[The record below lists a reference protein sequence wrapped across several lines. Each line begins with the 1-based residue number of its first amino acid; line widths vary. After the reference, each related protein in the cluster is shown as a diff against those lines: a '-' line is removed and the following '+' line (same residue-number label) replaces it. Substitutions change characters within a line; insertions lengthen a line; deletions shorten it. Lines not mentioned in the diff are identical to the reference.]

1 MTPASMIAIA
11 KADGVTVFLTP
22 QGTVRLRGPQAALAK
37 WMPILRLHKPALA
50 ALLQAPITGGANWQ
64 ADDWRAYFDER
75 AAVAEFDGAIPRTP
89 AEQQAY
95 RCCVA
100 EWLCRNPVTS
110 EPGQCA
116 WCGRGGT
123 DRLPLLPHGDTT
135 HGHTWLH
142 GECRPAW
149 YAHQRQSAIVALKA
163 IGLHEGG
170 QPA

>member
-1 MTPASMIAIA
+1 MTPAILITNA

-37 WMPILRLHKPALA
+37 WMPVLRLHKPALA
-50 ALLQAPITGGANWQ
+50 ALLQNLEPVAHWQ
-64 ADDWRAYFDER
+64 ADDWRNYFDER
-75 AAVAEFDGAIPRTP
+75 AAVAEFDGAIPRIQ
-89 AEQQAY
+89 AERQAY
-95 RCCVA
+95 RCCVS
-100 EWLCRNPVTS
+100 EWLCRNPVIS

-116 WCGRGGT
+116 WCQRGDMPGRNV
-123 DRLPLLPHGDTT
+123 LPYGDEN

-142 GECRPAW
+142 GECWPAW
-149 YAHQRQSAIVALKA
+149 YAHRRQSAIAALKA